1 MHPGTPIL
9 ALTGTAGKKLTK
21 KIKKLLCMS
30 TDTKEILVSP
40 DRKNIMYHVEQ
51 VKKGEEMDKLM
62 WLVNVAKRN
71 GLSTPKTII
80 FCNTYNEIAAVFVY
94 LLRMLQDDVYVL
106 GQPKIPANRIVG
118 IFHSMTLKKYK
129 DRVMDSFKVNAG
141 NVRIVL
147 ASSALGMGVNFPDV
161 RYVVH
166 LGPARSIVDHVQ
178 QSGRAG
184 RDGKQAYN
192 FVITTGQKL
201 AHCETDVK
209 NFAKTNDCFRK
220 ALLKPLDLPVDS
232 VNPLHNCCSNCKK
245 MCTCNGN
252 DCSSEELPF
261 TQCNINSQEKSTR
274 LVTEEDKTVLEEAL
288 KEFQSFLNTDHMTLV
303 GCTHG
308 FTDELIKDIVINA
321 SSIFSLDDILST
333 HPIFSTAHA
342 RFVLGIFQDI
352 FGDTSVFAADD
363 DDIFCTVDSLLCHT
377 QSVVDIDHDS
387 VEHQYNS
394 DGDSDPEFSLL
405 M

>member
-1 MHPGTPIL
+1 
-9 ALTGTAGKKLTK
+9 
-21 KIKKLLCMS
+21 
-30 TDTKEILVSP
+30 
-40 DRKNIMYHVEQ
+40 MYHVEQ

-352 FGDTSVFAADD
+352 FGDTSVFAEDD

-394 DGDSDPEFSLL
+394 DSDSDPEFSLL